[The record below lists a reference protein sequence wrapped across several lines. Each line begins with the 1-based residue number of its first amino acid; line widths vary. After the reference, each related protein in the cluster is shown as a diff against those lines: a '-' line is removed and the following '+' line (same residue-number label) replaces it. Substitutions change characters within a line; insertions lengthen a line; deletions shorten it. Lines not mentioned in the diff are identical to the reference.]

1 MEYCDHECFLF
12 IRTSK
17 GKMLFKP
24 NSVSI
29 KTKLQVPKFPT
40 FVWKLSQCILVQDC
54 FGLHR

>member
-1 MEYCDHECFLF
+1 MNVF